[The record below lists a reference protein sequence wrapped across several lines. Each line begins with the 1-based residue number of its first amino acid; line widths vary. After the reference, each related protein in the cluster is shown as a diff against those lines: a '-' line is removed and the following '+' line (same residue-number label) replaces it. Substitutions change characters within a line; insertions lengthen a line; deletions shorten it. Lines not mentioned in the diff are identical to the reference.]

1 MKWTL
6 MKSATCLGAA
16 LILYYFKKRFGGP
29 VCRCFS
35 RLDNKLIVITGA
47 TSGIGLVVAQLLANR
62 GASIIFTARN
72 SDEGIVIQNYLRAAT
87 KNPKIYCKY
96 LDLND
101 FVSIHKFVLH
111 VNQACSTVDL
121 LINNA
126 GVFFHPPSETVDKF
140 DVTFQTNYLGHFLL
154 TELLLPKLAAT
165 SRIIFLSS
173 AAHFLAKSLDVK
185 TVAAFDPEA
194 GGLSARFQS
203 YANSKLCLLLY
214 SKILAQRC
222 KERTINVYSVDPGS
236 VETSIYRHFPFLQN
250 PILKA
255 LQRPIRYIVVR
266 TPLQGAQTV
275 LHCAVSPHLSK
286 ETGLYYSDLVSK
298 TPSDLSQD
306 VELSTHLYDYSRLW
320 TGLV

>member
-1 MKWTL
+1 ME
-6 MKSATCLGAA
+6 
-16 LILYYFKKRFGGP
+16 I
-29 VCRCFS
+29 
-35 RLDNKLIVITGA
+35 
-47 TSGIGLVVAQLLANR
+47 Q
-62 GASIIFTARN
+62 SI
-72 SDEGIVIQNYLRAAT
+72 SDG
-87 KNPKIYCKY
+87 
-96 LDLND
+96 
-101 FVSIHKFVLH
+101 SISNFLKHSI
-111 VNQACSTVDL
+111 A
-121 LINNA
+121 
-126 GVFFHPPSETVDKF
+126 
-140 DVTFQTNYLGHFLL
+140 GHFLL

-222 KERTINVYSVDPGS
+222 KGNFFMHVRVLITFRIQPSFFCLMIPLFCITERTINVYSVDPGS

-286 ETGLYYSDLVSK
+286 ETGLYYS
-298 TPSDLSQD
+298 
-306 VELSTHLYDYSRLW
+306 
-320 TGLV
+320 